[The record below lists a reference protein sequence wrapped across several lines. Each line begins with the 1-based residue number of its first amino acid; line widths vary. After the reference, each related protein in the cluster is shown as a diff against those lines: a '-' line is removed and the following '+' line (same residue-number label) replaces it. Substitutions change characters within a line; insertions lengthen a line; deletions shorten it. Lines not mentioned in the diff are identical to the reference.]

1 MKTVLSVITICT
13 CLLGL
18 LQPCLAGVEWSLKR
32 QLPVDSAPVTITLSP
47 DGKLLFVLTSGEVI
61 LYETKSDKV
70 LNRIPLEKT
79 FDSMTYSAADN
90 TLFLSSRSDK
100 AIKLISI
107 ETVYQFSFTGL
118 PFTGPADAPV
128 TIAVF
133 SDYQ

>member
-1 MKTVLSVITICT
+1 MKKIFFLLAVLL
-13 CLLGL
+13 CLPGIV
-18 LQPCLAGVEWSLKR
+18 QPCHAGVEWSLKR

-47 DGKLLFVLTSGEVI
+47 DGKWMFVLTSVEVI
-61 LYETKSDKV
+61 IYETKSDKV
-70 LNRIPLEKT
+70 LNRIPLDKAY
-79 FDSMTYSAADN
+79 DSMTYSAADN

-100 AIKLISI
+100 AIKLIGI

-118 PFTGPADAPV
+118 PFTGPGDAPV